1 MFYNGFPSIE
11 KSWLCC
17 CLSFHLL
24 SNKLKT
30 GCPFHRIAY
39 DYSCTDWDCLRD
51 HLRDVPWDDIFKP
64 SAPAA
69 AAASEFC
76 EWVQVGI
83 DVNIPHRKLQ
93 IKTHSS
99 QWFSAPSA
107 TAIVQRN
114 HFFPLHQQNK
124 CSESNVKFWQASDHC
139 KRVLEAA
146 KPSWTTKTK
155 STSLHRNLALRTFG
169 ELLIVFSAKVNLL

>member
-1 MFYNGFPSIE
+1 MFC
-11 KSWLCC
+11 KW
-17 CLSFHLL
+17 LL
-24 SNKLKT
+24 SHGVECNM
-30 GCPFHRIAY
+30 GCPVSLHSLWVF
-39 DYSCTDWDCLRD
+39 SCWLGWSSD
-51 HLRDVPWDDIFKP
+51 HLREVPREDIFKL
-64 SAPAA
+64 SVS

-83 DVNIPHRKLQ
+83 DVNIPHCKLQ
-93 IKTHSS
+93 IKPHSS

-107 TAIVQRN
+107 SAIVHRN
-114 HFFPLHQQNK
+114 HFFRLHQQNK
-124 CSESNVKFWQASDHC
+124 CSESNVKFWQASDQC

-146 KPSWTTKTK
+146 KPTWTTKTK